1 MYLHRTKAPKAP
13 LSPSTPIATS
23 IPPTTLHTLANGLQI
38 IVREDHSAP
47 VVATQAWCR
56 TGSIHEGRW
65 LGAGLSHVLEH
76 MLFKGTK
83 KRTGP
88 RLDQEVTEAGGY
100 FNAYTSYDRTVY
112 WINTPETGASTAID
126 VLADIMQNATLPA
139 DELVSE
145 LDVIRREMDMGHDDP
160 GHRASR
166 RLFETAFAHSPC
178 RHPIIGHR
186 ELFDQLTAGDIH
198 AYYQQRYAPNNL
210 FFVVVGDVEEA
221 QVIDQISKAFANA
234 RPVSLPPTFL
244 PAEPRQISAR
254 ERIEEANIAL
264 GHMHLSW
271 HTPDSRH
278 ADAPALDILTT
289 LLGAGRSSRLY
300 QRIREKLGLVH
311 SADAWTYSP
320 GHTGI
325 LGISAIIDGQ
335 RHAKATQA
343 LLAEATLLQEKPVSR
358 SELAKAKKLFMAA
371 ALSTRKTMQGQAQ
384 DLGGSWLMADDFNF
398 SEKYLQ
404 HLIATTAD
412 DIQRAARTYLRQDGL
427 THYAL
432 LPTGSKPASQHKQSG
447 HATQAPQL
455 TTLSNG
461 LRVIV
466 KEDHRLPFVDL
477 RWVTLGG
484 VLRESTEDNGIT
496 HLMTRCLLKGTR
508 NRSAKQIALEIES
521 VGGHL
526 ETYGANNSF
535 GVQLEVLKQDFPLG
549 ASLLADVLLNPKFPA
564 PEVKREQEVQL
575 AAIRAR
581 EDQLLKS
588 AVRLLREKLFGP
600 SGYGLDSLGKTSSV
614 KTLTPNHLRAAL
626 KDWLD
631 PSQSVLAVAGDIT
644 VDEACKTLEKA
655 LKPMRTKATPEPAL
669 QTRPPSPGNTGIQH
683 ILEQRQKRQAVVVV
697 GFPGTTLKHEHRF
710 PLEIIQEACSDLGS
724 RLFLRIRDKLGL
736 AYYVGAQQFAGLLPG
751 YFAFYAGTSPDK
763 AARVEKEILK
773 EAANLARNGLTKQEL
788 ERVKAK
794 ILGQKKIGR
803 QDLGHLALGLALDE
817 LYGLGFTF
825 SQTEDARYQ
834 SVTLQEVKEVAKLYL
849 NPERA
854 VVVTLTGSETADQN
868 ENS

>member
-1 MYLHRTKAPKAP
+1 MYSHRSQAPKAP
-13 LSPSTPIATS
+13 KHPPAPNTSPT
-23 IPPTTLHTLANGLQI
+23 PPTTLHSLPNGLQI
-38 IVREDHSAP
+38 IVREDHSSP

-126 VLADIMQNATLPA
+126 VLADIMQHATLPA
-139 DELVSE
+139 DELASE

-186 ELFDQLTAGDIH
+186 ELFEQLTAEDIH

-221 QVIDQISKAFANA
+221 KVIDQISQAFADA

-244 PAEPRQISAR
+244 PIEPRQTSSR

-271 HTPDSRH
+271 HIPDPRH
-278 ADAPALDILTT
+278 ADAPPLDILTT

-300 QRIREKLGLVH
+300 QKIREKLGLVH

-320 GHTGI
+320 GLSGI
-325 LGISAIIDGQ
+325 LGLSAIIDGPQ
-335 RHAKATQA
+335 HTKATKA
-343 LLAEATLLQEKPVSR
+343 LLAEVELLQQKPVAR
-358 SELAKAKKLFMAA
+358 NELAKAKKLFMAA

-404 HLIATTAD
+404 HLLATTAE
-412 DIQRAARTYLRQDGL
+412 DIQRAAQTHLRQDGL

-432 LPTGSKPASQHKQSG
+432 LPTGSKPAQQHTHSR
-447 HATQAPQL
+447 HETQAPQL
-455 TTLSNG
+455 ATLSNG
-461 LRVIV
+461 LRVVV

-484 VLRESTEDNGIT
+484 VLRESTENNGIT

-508 NRSAKQIALEIES
+508 SRSAKEIALEIES

-549 ASLLADVLLNPKFPA
+549 VSLLADVLLNPKFPA

-588 AVRLLREKLFGP
+588 AVRLLREKLFGA
-600 SGYGLDSLGKTSSV
+600 SGYGLDALGKTNSV
-614 KTLTPNHLRAAL
+614 KALNPAHLRKAL
-626 KDWLD
+626 NDWLH
-631 PSQSVLAVAGDIT
+631 PSHSVLAVAGDIT
-644 VDEACKTLEKA
+644 MDQVCKALEKA
-655 LKPMRTKATPEPAL
+655 LKPMDGKSTPAPAP
-669 QTRPPSPGNTGIQH
+669 QTPPPHHAKPGIQH
-683 ILEQRQKRQAVVVV
+683 FLETRQKRQAVVVV
-697 GFPGTTLKHEHRF
+697 GFPGTTLQHEHRF

-736 AYYVGAQQFAGLLPG
+736 AYYVGAQQFAGLQPG

-763 AARVEKEILK
+763 AAKVEKEILK

-854 VVVTLTGSETADQN
+854 VVVTLAGSETADQN